1 MLCQRPK
8 NNCFQEN
15 TQINGFDLP
24 NSPTIED
31 SLQSC
36 QKKCYQTEEC
46 NYFMWNTITF
56 KCHLKSEKKTEWM
69 VSNPAMIIG
78 AKHCFKCREWGYDYE
93 GNDLG
98 LEVFN
103 TDGATDC
110 QIHCQ
115 RNNECKY
122 WTWYNPSN
130 ACTLKSAKDESRKIS
145 KTGIYFGPKYC

>member
-1 MLCQRPK
+1 MNWSATNVFSADCTTKKTMLCQRPK

-15 TQINGFDLP
+15 TQINGFNLP

-56 KCHLKSEKKTEWM
+56 KCHLKSEKKTGEGWM

-93 GNDLG
+93 GRITLSFFA
-98 LEVFN
+98 VK
-103 TDGATDC
+103 TDKMKN
-110 QIHCQ
+110 IH
-115 RNNECKY
+115 NFMLNHVLYYHFPK
-122 WTWYNPSN
+122 
-130 ACTLKSAKDESRKIS
+130 
-145 KTGIYFGPKYC
+145 KTC